1 MINRT
6 KLIEVIGRTPGIRTV
21 QICDQMDCDI
31 EELEDVLAIMTEPG
45 GPVAMFDVTG
55 PNDRAAKAF
64 RLAGAEAPAV
74 IRPPVAKTM
83 TKVEKAVAFIEA
95 QPERTAT
102 ASQLHKVLEL
112 KETDVPSSYLAGGVK
127 DGRLVKDGKNWT
139 LGTGAPAQKVEAP
152 KPAAPALK
160 IPEFLT
166 GPKKQVDTPKP
177 TLPPDLA
184 AALSPEGIKR
194 LEESEFN
201 VQVTTK
207 DPSPVVE
214 KQVAKIPPQ
223 PIKLA
228 PGSGFACAIWSD
240 GEMHIARWGMTLAK
254 LSVDETRQMR
264 DYLDRVASGV
274 AA

>member
-6 KLIEVIGRTPGIRTV
+6 KLIEVIGRIPGIRTV

-64 RLAGAEAPAV
+64 RLAGADAPLVEQPGRILPSAARTV
-74 IRPPVAKTM
+74 
-83 TKVEKAVAFIEA
+83 TKVDQAIAFIRA
-95 QPERTAT
+95 NGGTAT
-102 ASQLHKVLEL
+102 AAQLHTELGLKVIEY
-112 KETDVPSSYLAGGVK
+112 PSNYLSHAVK

-139 LGTGAPAQKVEAP
+139 LGTGAPVQKAEAP
-152 KPAAPALK
+152 KPAEPVIK
-160 IPEFLT
+160 IPTFLT
-166 GPKKQVDTPKP
+166 GPKKQVETSKP

-184 AALSPEGIKR
+184 AALTPEGVKR
-194 LEESEFN
+194 LDESEFN
-201 VQVTTK
+201 VQVALNDYTPTVK
-207 DPSPVVE
+207 TPLRPISPA
-214 KQVAKIPPQ
+214 Q
-223 PIKLA
+223 
-228 PGSGFACAIWSD
+228 GFACAIWSD
-240 GEMHIARWGMTLAK
+240 GEMHIARWGLTLAK